1 MEIAF
6 ACDHGGYPR
15 KEPILNHL
23 KEKGYEVLDFGTD
36 SEDSCHYPAFALPA
50 SEAIRDHKADK
61 GIFVCSSGEGVAR
74 AANKVKGILAGIGYN
89 DEVSHLIVEHNH
101 ANVITFAAY
110 LEDNSAKKFR
120 FPFVSVLH
128 IGHSCKTS
136 LLTLGIFQV
145 IHIG

>member
-1 MEIAF
+1 MKIAF

-61 GIFVCSSGEGVAR
+61 ATMMRFPILLWNTIMPTSSP
-74 AANKVKGILAGIGYN
+74 LAQ
-89 DEVSHLIVEHNH
+89 
-101 ANVITFAAY
+101 
-110 LEDNSAKKFR
+110 NSGQKKKF
-120 FPFVSVLH
+120 FEES
-128 IGHSCKTS
+128 
-136 LLTLGIFQV
+136 IFS
-145 IHIG
+145 

>member
-1 MEIAF
+1 MKIAF

-74 AANKVKGILAGIGYN
+74 AANKVQGILAGI
-89 DEVSHLIVEHNH
+89 
-101 ANVITFAAY
+101 
-110 LEDNSAKKFR
+110 
-120 FPFVSVLH
+120 
-128 IGHSCKTS
+128 TS
-136 LLTLGIFQV
+136 SL
-145 IHIG
+145 